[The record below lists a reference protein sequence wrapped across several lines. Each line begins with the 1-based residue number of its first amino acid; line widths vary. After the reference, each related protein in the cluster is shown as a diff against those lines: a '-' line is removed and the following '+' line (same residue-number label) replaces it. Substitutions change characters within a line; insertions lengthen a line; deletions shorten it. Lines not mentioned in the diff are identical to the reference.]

1 MSRFQAFRATAVFG
15 LGHGG
20 SQTRDRLSLGLRS
33 GVGGRLLNG
42 GGALGV
48 GEGGEFFGRE
58 RQLLRD
64 LGIGPG
70 DRLAVS
76 REGNKLVLRAR
87 PKDWVQYHGGSLAGV
102 YGRTAAEVAAYLDEL
117 REDAKRDE

>member
-1 MSRFQAFRATAVFG
+1 M
-15 LGHGG
+15 
-20 SQTRDRLSLGLRS
+20 
-33 GVGGRLLNG
+33 
-42 GGALGV
+42 
-48 GEGGEFFGRE
+48 GEMAGEFPLTKDYRGRKVAE
-58 RQLLRD
+58 AAVEYVVHRQEAGAVTTISSKNQITLPAQLLRD